1 MGQPNT
7 KPMIAQRW
15 PRNAEK
21 QRQNIY
27 HMAEDGRELADEGRK
42 RAEAGRILADECR
55 RELNGAIGKLITNPG
70 LAELMIRKAI
80 TGLADIQTALADFQ
94 GAHSDIETI
103 LGDIQKEAM
112 AARIGVE
119 PPQQETDGNE

>member
-7 KPMIAQRW
+7 KPTIAQRW
-15 PRNAEK
+15 PRNAER
-21 QRQNIY
+21 QRQGIY
-27 HMAEDGRELADEGRK
+27 YS
-42 RAEAGRILADECR
+42 AEAGRKLLDGSRDELER
-55 RELNGAIGKLITNPG
+55 AITKVVTNPG

-80 TGLADIQTALADFQ
+80 TNLADIQ
-94 GAHSDIETI
+94 TI

-119 PPQQETDGNE
+119 PPQEETGE

>member
-1 MGQPNT
+1 MGSPST
-7 KPMIAQRW
+7 RPTVPQRW
-15 PRNAEK
+15 PRNAER

-27 HMAEDGRELADEGRK
+27 HSAEDGRELLDAS
-42 RAEAGRILADECR
+42 RAELEK
-55 RELNGAIGKLITNPG
+55 AITKIVTNPG

-80 TGLADIQTALADFQ
+80 INLADIQTV
-94 GAHSDIETI
+94 

-119 PPQQETDGNE
+119 PPQQETDHGTD